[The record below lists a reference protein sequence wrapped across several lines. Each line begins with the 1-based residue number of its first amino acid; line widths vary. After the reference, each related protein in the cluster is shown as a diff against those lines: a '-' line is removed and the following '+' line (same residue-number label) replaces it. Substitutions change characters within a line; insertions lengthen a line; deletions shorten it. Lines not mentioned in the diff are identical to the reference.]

1 MCRPSPWGRALSSL
15 LHGLSQPFSPPL
27 ISPWLE
33 HSSSRRSSGS
43 SNSRDFSRVLKPCA
57 AAGAANRSRVRA
69 FCAPFGRNVRAGGV
83 REGLGGE
90 LHLGDSEFPRFWH
103 PPWYTSTARPGP
115 RPGGDRGFCRA
126 RILGSLSLHDFLTAC
141 PARRRRRPTRMMRSS
156 RGPTPR
162 ICSRVRASRH
172 PDPGSCDFF

>member
-1 MCRPSPWGRALSSL
+1 MY
-15 LHGLSQPFSPPL
+15 
-27 ISPWLE
+27 
-33 HSSSRRSSGS
+33 
-43 SNSRDFSRVLKPCA
+43 
-57 AAGAANRSRVRA
+57 
-69 FCAPFGRNVRAGGV
+69 
-83 REGLGGE
+83 
-90 LHLGDSEFPRFWH
+90 LGDSEFPRFWH

-126 RILGSLSLHDFLTAC
+126 RILGSLSLHDFLTSC

-172 PDPGSCDFF
+172 PNPGSCLFFYVHRIRQCKLLHKCVFCRNGLRAESRSRQEVGKLETQSGEMHLHAIFGTPKIPEIESTTISQNGGNRFVKLLTSPLGSAGTTILHVGF